1 MQRYKDQRK
10 SLQASAIFDQFVSSY
25 TKRRTNFLK
34 CLVRR
39 CREDESRQLPRQTAE
54 PKEVTTAERELASF
68 RAAVA
73 EEYGVVEATR
83 AAQDWIE
90 ELEKSGA
97 AHRADWRAVT
107 IAAASRLADRVAS
120 PAQK

>member
-1 MQRYKDQRK
+1 MHYRDQRK
-10 SLQASAIFDQFVSSY
+10 SSQSSALIDQFVSLY

-39 CREDESRQLPRQTAE
+39 CREDESRQLPHQVAE
-54 PKEVTTAERELASF
+54 PKEVTSAERELASF

-73 EEYGVVEATR
+73 EEYGVIEATR
-83 AAQDWIE
+83 AAQDWVE
-90 ELEKSGA
+90 ELEKSDA
-97 AHRADWRAVT
+97 AERADWRSVT

-120 PAQK
+120 PAR

>member
-1 MQRYKDQRK
+1 MQSYRDHRK
-10 SLQASAIFDQFVSSY
+10 SQSSGIVDQFMAMY

-39 CREDESRQLPRQTAE
+39 CREDESRYLPDQAAG
-54 PKEVTTAERELASF
+54 PKERTTAERELASF
-68 RAAVA
+68 RTAVA

-90 ELEKSGA
+90 ELERSNA
-97 AHRADWRAVT
+97 AHRADWRSVT
-107 IAAASRLADRVAS
+107 IAAASRLADRVS
-120 PAQK
+120 NSAQRR